1 MTSTTTIVREFEADL
16 VVTEVEIVA
25 EDVVA
30 LTLADPAGAALPAW
44 TPGAHIDLVV
54 DENHTRQYSL
64 CGLPSQAGQW
74 RVAVLKAPDSRGGSV
89 LVHDTLQ
96 AGATVRVRGPRNH
109 FPLVASRRYL
119 FIAGGIGITPLLPM
133 IAEVAASGIDWQL
146 VYGGRTRSSMAFAEE
161 LADYGDR
168 VTIVAQD
175 EAGMPDLDAIL
186 ADPQPGTLVYCCG
199 PEGLLSA
206 VEKACAHWPAGSLH
220 LERFAA
226 KVGSAG
232 AGSEQTDDEPSF
244 EVVLQRSGLT
254 LTVPPGRSI
263 FDVVRDAGVSVLGS
277 CLEGICGTCETEVL
291 DGEVE
296 HRDSVLTAEEQESNE
311 FMMICVSRCRSARL
325 TLDL

>member
-1 MTSTTTIVREFEADL
+1 MTSTTIVREFEAEL
-16 VVTEVEIVA
+16 VVTEVQAVA

-44 TPGAHIDLVV
+44 TPGAHVDLVL

-64 CGLPSQAGQW
+64 CGRPAEPSQW
-74 RVAVLKAPDSRGGSV
+74 RIAVLKAPAGRGGSV
-89 LVHDTLQ
+89 LVHEQLRV
-96 AGATVRVRGPRNH
+96 GATVRVRGPRNH

-133 IAEVAASGIDWQL
+133 IAEAAASGIDWQL
-146 VYGGRTRSSMAFAEE
+146 VYGGRSRSSMAFAEE
-161 LADYGDR
+161 LAGYGDR
-168 VTIVAQD
+168 VTIVPQD
-175 EAGMPDLDAIL
+175 EAGMPDLGALL
-186 ADPQPGTLVYCCG
+186 ADPQEGTVVYCCG

-206 VEKACAHWPAGSLH
+206 VEQACTHWPAGSLH

-226 KVGSAG
+226 KAEPERADEESA
-232 AGSEQTDDEPSF
+232 F

-291 DGEVE
+291 DGDVE

>member
-1 MTSTTTIVREFEADL
+1 MTSTKTIVREFEADL
-16 VVTEVEIVA
+16 VVTEVETLA

-30 LTLADPAGAALPAW
+30 LTLADPAGATLPAW
-44 TPGAHIDLVV
+44 TPGAHIDLVL

-64 CGLPSQAGQW
+64 CGLPSEPSRW

-89 LVHDTLQ
+89 LVHEKMEI
-96 AGATVRVRGPRNH
+96 GAAVRVRGPRNH
-109 FPLVASRRYL
+109 FPLAASRRYL

-133 IAEVAASGIDWQL
+133 IAEAAASGVDWQL
-146 VYGGRTRSSMAFAEE
+146 VYGGRSRSSMAFVEE
-161 LADYGDR
+161 LAGYGDR

-175 EAGMPDLDAIL
+175 EAGMPDLDAL
-186 ADPQPGTLVYCCG
+186 LSEPRDGTLVYCCG
-199 PEGLLSA
+199 PEGLLAA
-206 VEKACAHWPAGSLH
+206 VEKHCAHWPAGSLH

-226 KVGSAG
+226 KVEPERA
-232 AGSEQTDDEPSF
+232 DEPPF
-244 EVVLQRSGLT
+244 DVVLQRSGLT
-254 LTVPPGRSI
+254 LTVPPGQSI
-263 FDVVRDAGVSVLGS
+263 FDAVREAGVSVLGS

-291 DGEVE
+291 DGEVD